1 LRAPHASI
9 AGRWWGAGAVRVT
22 VYAEARPG
30 ANLEGVAEAVRECLE
45 RLGVQVVSVKVS
57 GKRPGRPPYPFPAE
71 EVRRLLSRGLTI
83 AAAHKLLALEGKIC
97 VDKGLGRECM
107 KYETFR
113 LKVRELLAKQEPGS
127 LASRSPN
134 CAH

>member
-1 LRAPHASI
+1 M
-9 AGRWWGAGAVRVT
+9 RVT
-22 VYAEARPG
+22 VYVEVQPG
-30 ANLEGVAEAVRECLE
+30 ANLEGVAEAVRGCLE

-57 GKRPGRPPYPFPAE
+57 WKRPGRPPYPFPAE
-71 EVRRLLSRGLTI
+71 EVRRLLSLGLTI

-97 VDKGLGRECM
+97 VEKGLERKCM

-113 LKVRELLAKQEPGS
+113 LKVRELLARQERGNP
-127 LASRSPN
+127 SPPSKGAN